1 MFEQFREKW
10 SKAMHPLIVRLGD
23 TNPNTLTWTS
33 LIVSLVAFWLVANA
47 GIDNEGGLMIV
58 GAVILIGIAGV
69 LDALDGDLARH
80 QGTSGPYGDF
90 LDHTIDRVVDIGLIV
105 AIGINSEFG
114 VDLSLALGAAL
125 LTLLGS
131 YMGTQ
136 AQSVGLGRIYGGFSR
151 ADRMVIT
158 VVGML
163 LASLQSADDLSLNVT
178 ISDAPAAFIILGL
191 DELNGLSLAVWFSAW
206 GDLYIRSRF
215 ISARRMVSSVPE
227 LSLPREDPLLFK
239 NLKDNEVPDEV
250 VTIAIVNIL
259 EPC

>member
-23 TNPNTLTWTS
+23 TDPNTLTWTS
-33 LIVSLVAFWLVANA
+33 LIVSLGAFWLVANA
-47 GIDNEGGLMIV
+47 GIDGEGALMIV

-105 AIGINSEFG
+105 AIGVNSEFG

-125 LTLLGS
+125 LTLMGS

-163 LASLQSADDLSLNVT
+163 LASLQAADVFSLTVT
-178 ISDAPAAFIILGL
+178 ISDAPIAFVMLGL
-191 DELNGLSLAVWFSAW
+191 DEMNGLGLAVWFSAW
-206 GDLYIRSRF
+206 GGLYTFVTRF
-215 ISARRMVSSVPE
+215 ISARRMLLDSVPE
-227 LSLPREDPLLFK
+227 S
-239 NLKDNEVPDEV
+239 
-250 VTIAIVNIL
+250 
-259 EPC
+259 

>member
-23 TNPNTLTWTS
+23 TDPNTLTWTS
-33 LIVSLVAFWLVANA
+33 LVVSLVAFWLVANA
-47 GIDNEGGLMIV
+47 GIDGEGALMIV

-105 AIGINSEFG
+105 AIGFNSEFG

-125 LTLLGS
+125 LTLMGS

-158 VVGML
+158 VLGMI
-163 LASLQSADDLSLNVT
+163 LASLQAAGIFALT
-178 ISDAPAAFIILGL
+178 ITITGDFGSFLVLGL
-191 DELNGLSLAVWFSAW
+191 EEMNGFGIAVVFSAW
-206 GDLYIRSRF
+206 GGLYTFITRF
-215 ISARRMVSSVPE
+215 ISARGMLLGSVPE
-227 LSLPREDPLLFK
+227 S
-239 NLKDNEVPDEV
+239 
-250 VTIAIVNIL
+250 
-259 EPC
+259 